1 MAEKRSIPTALGIVI
16 GPATAYISFL
26 LFQSGLSEFL
36 QIFCFAMFLLAAYD
50 LARSRLSLTGILTI
64 LFVPAL
70 PFVLTFSQS
79 NIAAGNQLGAKL
91 IILLWVASALL
102 GAIGGGM
109 KAAQDN
115 AISTTRL
122 AILASVLLL
131 GLVGFYFA

>member
-36 QIFCFAMFLLAAYD
+36 QIFCFAVFLLAAYD